1 MKIHHVSLPG
11 GQVQVAPRAALNEKV
26 LARTTAW
33 LEQMLATGER
43 QPLVFSGISH
53 FSASAEEH
61 NDALLVTI
69 WSPAGSWQPVLP
81 YQGKSE
87 MFSSF
92 GVAPDKAGGEIFW
105 TSLRDAQAMRAV
117 PRHAAVWCQ
126 GLTPDTR
133 SAVRPEAFDWLPD
146 LQSAIASSW
155 LRRATASPQ
164 GMVVRLRTS

>member
-1 MKIHHVSLPG
+1 MHHVSLPA
-11 GQVQVAPRAALNEKV
+11 GQVQVTPRGALNEKV
-26 LARTTAW
+26 LALTTVW

-43 QPLVFSGISH
+43 RPLVLSGVSH

-69 WSPAGSWQPVLP
+69 WSPIGACRPALP
-81 YQGKSE
+81 YIGKTE
-87 MFSSF
+87 TLASF

-105 TSLRDAQAMRAV
+105 TSLRDAQAMGAV

-126 GLTPDTR
+126 GLPPVTR

-155 LRRATASPQ
+155 LRRATASPL